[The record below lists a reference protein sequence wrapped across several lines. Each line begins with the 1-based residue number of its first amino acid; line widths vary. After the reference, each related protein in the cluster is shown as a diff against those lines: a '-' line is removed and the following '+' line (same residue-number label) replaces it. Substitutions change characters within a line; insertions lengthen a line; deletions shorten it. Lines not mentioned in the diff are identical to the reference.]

1 MSQMSVGNKMNE
13 TDEINDFAICHRCG
27 ANFSITMPQAILTM
41 MYEHS
46 IQIVRE
52 NGDKFIFLRHVC
64 YDCKCLEV
72 NYNDFF
78 YEFCEE

>member
-1 MSQMSVGNKMNE
+1 MKRLIRMSQMSVGNKMNE
-13 TDEINDFAICHRCG
+13 TDEINDFAICHL
-27 ANFSITMPQAILTM
+27 PQAILTM